1 MTKEEI
7 GKFIRERRVELK
19 ITQQVLSDMTD
30 ISTPIISAIENGTS
44 NISIGNLLEL
54 LDALGLELIL
64 DIQER

>member
-30 ISTPIISAIENGTS
+30 ISTPIISAIENATS
-44 NISIGNLLEL
+44 NISMGNLLEL
-54 LDALGLELIL
+54 LDALGLELKL

>member
-54 LDALGLELIL
+54 LDALGLELKL